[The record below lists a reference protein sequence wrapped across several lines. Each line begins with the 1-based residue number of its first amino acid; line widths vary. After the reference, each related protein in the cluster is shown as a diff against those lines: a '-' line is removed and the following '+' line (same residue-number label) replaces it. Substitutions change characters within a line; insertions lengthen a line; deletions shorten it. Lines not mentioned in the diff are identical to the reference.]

1 MLSWCVAFLP
11 DLRNNLFIVEREQPS
26 SRESFD
32 SMGRFQCVPKFCSQ
46 RRKDLLNDVPT
57 PRTSV
62 PICNYLLIVGLHWL
76 KHPNIQRLEGMAGVG
91 RQAYNRYVVFSGFHD
106 SGVCDMAVVS
116 IIA

>member
-62 PICNYLLIVGLHWL
+62 PICNYLLIVNLHCL

-91 RQAYNRYVVFSGFHD
+91 GKHTIAILFSLAAVTVLYVMWLLCPS
-106 SGVCDMAVVS
+106 
-116 IIA
+116 